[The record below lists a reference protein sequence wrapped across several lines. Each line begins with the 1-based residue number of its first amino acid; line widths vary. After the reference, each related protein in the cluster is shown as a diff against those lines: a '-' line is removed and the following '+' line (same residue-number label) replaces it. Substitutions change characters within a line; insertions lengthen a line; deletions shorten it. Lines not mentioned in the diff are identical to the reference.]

1 VGIISKVT
9 NKAVVV
15 KPGTEV
21 VAVDPK
27 YYRPTEVDLLI
38 GDPSKAQKQL
48 NWQPEYTLQ
57 QLIKEMVASDIEL
70 FNREKLLKNA
80 GYSIKNQFE

>member
-1 VGIISKVT
+1 
-9 NKAVVV
+9 
-15 KPGTEV
+15 
-21 VAVDPK
+21 
-27 YYRPTEVDLLI
+27 LI